1 MKEKYNFEFPFTT
14 NYGFS
19 RAILDLPQVNFMS
32 AGSARG
38 ILLSQQVNMVN
49 LKSAKPLWSF
59 FPQKMPILSYLT
71 KVSKIMGSPKAQ
83 VKHGSR
89 IKGDHVQI
97 PFKLAANLWKALKSE
112 ISYNCVV
119 IEGYETETSYGELSF
134 HQSEISSWLWTCLS
148 QKTI

>member
-1 MKEKYNFEFPFTT
+1 MEEKYNFEFPFTT
-14 NYGFS
+14 NYGFL
-19 RAILDLPQVNFMS
+19 RAILDLPQVNFTS

-59 FPQKMPILSYLT
+59 FPQKIPILSYLT

-83 VKHGSR
+83 VKHGSI

-119 IEGYETETSYGELSF
+119 IEGYETET
-134 HQSEISSWLWTCLS
+134 
-148 QKTI
+148 